1 MTLAIFLFA
10 VGMML
15 VVLEVFIPS
24 FGLLTIGA
32 LCCFGL
38 SVWRALAESGPTAAW
53 GIGVV
58 GPILTNVILY
68 FGIKIIPRTS
78 LGRGLVLFN
87 PADDGADVP
96 PTVTETYAVT
106 AEGGTEEEEMLP
118 LVGKEGVAQSDLRP
132 AGVAIIDGERIDV
145 VTEGGMIDA
154 GARIKVVDV
163 EGNRIVVRR
172 VRV

>member
-1 MTLAIFLFA
+1 VTLAIFLFA

-24 FGLLTIGA
+24 LGLLTVGA
-32 LCCFGL
+32 LCCFGV
-38 SVWRALAESGPTAAW
+38 SVWRALVVSGPTAAW
-53 GIGVV
+53 AMGVIA
-58 GPILTNVILY
+58 PILTAVILY
-68 FGIKIIPRTS
+68 FGFKIIPRTS

-87 PADDGADVP
+87 PADEGADVP
-96 PTVTETYAVT
+96 PTVTETSAVT

-145 VTEGGMIDA
+145 VTQGSMIDA